1 MLFYYLLFLI
11 GGGIGFLIQG
21 IELNIFTEVTILIGA
36 VVLSSFLTIQI
47 NKKINSILMTLPFAA
62 RLFLTIGA
70 LLLLVATLPFFIN
83 ALPNRI

>member
-36 VVLSSFLTIQI
+36 IVLSFFLTIQI